1 MICLAFEFTSDRR
14 SVAVSDGDSQR
25 VLAEA
30 VHDRGRTTPVF
41 GLVERALAE
50 AGVRRADIGR
60 LAVSIGPGSYTGIRL
75 AIAAAQGWHLGTGIE
90 VVAVDTFEALLRQ
103 TLRQAAAGPRVLCV
117 NAQRQEFAVR
127 AWDGRDWAG
136 PLHLEPAERLLQRR
150 AAGEALFGPDLR
162 AWIRSVPCPPIVRDG
177 SPSDLPTPTDRDRWA
192 EAAEAYPTAGD
203 VALLGAT
210 SAQPVAP
217 ETLAPVYLREAAFV
231 KAPPHR
237 KSPGITD

>member
-14 SVAVSDGDSQR
+14 SVAVSDGDQR
-25 VLAEA
+25 VLSQV

-41 GLVERALAE
+41 ALVEQALAE
-50 AGVRRADIGR
+50 ARVPRSAVER

-103 TLRQAAAGPRVLCV
+103 TLRQTGAGPRVLCV

-127 AWDGRDWAG
+127 AWADGGWAG
-136 PLHLEPAERLLQRR
+136 PLHLESAERLMQRL
-150 AAGEALFGPDLR
+150 AAGEALFGPDLG
-162 AWIRSVPCPPIVRDG
+162 AWIRG
-177 SPSDLPTPTDRDRWA
+177 LPAPTA
-192 EAAEAYPTAGD
+192 EPFSTRIESLVAFPEAGD
-203 VALLGAT
+203 VALLGAAG
-210 SAQPVAP
+210 SPAPP

-237 KSPGITD
+237 HIPGVTD